1 MAEEN
6 AESSSR
12 PKRRPANRPD
22 STTARRTRMLR
33 KIKIEDDHLRKLA
46 DEIMAEKRRLCI
58 KREELALAL
67 REKEQAEG
75 N

>member
-1 MAEEN
+1 MTDDN
-6 AESSSR
+6 VQQKSKSR
-12 PKRRPANRPD
+12 QLNRPD

-46 DEIMAEKRRLCI
+46 DEIMAEKRRLCM

-75 N
+75 S

>member
-1 MAEEN
+1 MPEGSAQPRLK
-6 AESSSR
+6 S
-12 PKRRPANRPD
+12 KQQNRPD

-46 DEIMAEKRRLCI
+46 DEIMAEKRRLCM

-67 REKEQAEG
+67 REKEQAEAS
-75 N
+75 